1 MKILKLCFTFFCVL
15 IFAFATKPA
24 FGLLATSITPKT
36 DSAAS
41 TAFTKNE
48 KLKIQQMQLFAKM
61 TVSDYEKLQKKKLNY
76 FEKLSFRLTQHRISK
91 MLKHYSYGD
100 SPTVLQKISWLLK
113 GILLGPIALLIGYLF
128 LKDEER
134 KLIKWIWF
142 GFAGWLIILGIILF
156 V

>member
-1 MKILKLCFTFFCVL
+1 
-15 IFAFATKPA
+15 
-24 FGLLATSITPKT
+24 
-36 DSAAS
+36 
-41 TAFTKNE
+41 
-48 KLKIQQMQLFAKM
+48 
-61 TVSDYEKLQKKKLNY
+61 
-76 FEKLSFRLTQHRISK
+76 